1 MAVSAVE
8 RVQESVHFECLA
20 DGADHDLDSACLN
33 LDALATGTSADMLS
47 EGSEEFDVVGS
58 GGGGEHGVHTTE
70 GSDESLPMVPV
81 APPFFVSRLHNAS
94 IDASPFSLEQ
104 T

>member
-1 MAVSAVE
+1 MVE
-8 RVQESVHFECLA
+8 RVWESVHFECLA
-20 DGADHDLDSACLN
+20 DGADCDLDGTCLN
-33 LDALATGTSADMLS
+33 LDALATGASTDMLS
-47 EGSEEFDVVGS
+47 EGGEEFDAVEC